1 MSTAQDIIIPKQVG
15 IFRTIFLY
23 VGQGDATL
31 LIVPEKNS
39 YCYVLID
46 CNLDKEA
53 EGIDLIKMLKDL
65 LDKNKLDVF
74 INTHPHDDHLCG
86 IREIYD
92 KIGISEVWHSG
103 HIPGKKHQDAY
114 KDLKYIMDKIGK
126 GNVYQLF
133 GSTEENK
140 LDGEEKLLGDINYN
154 VLSPAEYVADE
165 IEDED
170 PETRYK
176 RIHEQCGVIRFS
188 YGSDPGRILITGD
201 SDLCAWKEHITN
213 YHKDRI
219 PANVL
224 SASHH
229 GSRTFFMEKEGDEP
243 YKDHIDEIQPTYI
256 VVSAP
261 KQSESEHDHPHEDAM
276 KIYKE
281 YVGEDN
287 LIHLG
292 DCNKKRVCVI
302 VDIDNEGNIETIIED
317 KLWDTYKLKDDDDG
331 DDKNNKSTKEKLSS
345 IYPITQLDNKPMGK

>member
-1 MSTAQDIIIPKQVG
+1 MNTAQNIIIPKKTG

-31 LIVPEKNS
+31 LVVPEKEN
-39 YCYVLID
+39 YVYVLID

-53 EGIDLIKMLKDL
+53 EGIDLIKLLKDL
-65 LDKNKLDVF
+65 LDKNKLDIF
-74 INTHPHDDHLCG
+74 INTHPHDDHLRGVKDIC
-86 IREIYD
+86 D

-114 KDLKYIMDKIGK
+114 KDLKYVMDKVGK
-126 GNVYQLF
+126 NNVYQLL
-133 GSTEENK
+133 GSAEENK

-188 YGSDPGRILITGD
+188 YGLDPGRILITGD
-201 SDLCAWKEHITN
+201 SDLCAWEEHITN

-219 PANVL
+219 PSNVL
-224 SASHH
+224 RASHH

-243 YKDHIDEIQPTYI
+243 YKNHMNEINPIYV

-261 KQSESEHDHPHEDAM
+261 KKSESEHDHPHDDAM

-281 YVGEDN
+281 YVDEDN

-292 DCNKKRVCVI
+292 YHNKKRVCVI
-302 VDIDNEGNIETIIED
+302 VEIDNEGNLETFIDDE
-317 KLWDTYKLKDDDDG
+317 LWDTYKLKDDDGDG
-331 DDKNNKSTKEKLSS
+331 KNNKSTKEKLASF
-345 IYPITQLDNKPMGK
+345 YPITQLDNKPMGKK